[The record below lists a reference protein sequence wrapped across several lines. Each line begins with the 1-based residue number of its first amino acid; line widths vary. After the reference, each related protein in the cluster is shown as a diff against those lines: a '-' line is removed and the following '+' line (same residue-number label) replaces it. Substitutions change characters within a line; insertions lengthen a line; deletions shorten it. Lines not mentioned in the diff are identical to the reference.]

1 MAFGVVCI
9 FVPLPSMLVGQ
20 GIVPAQ
26 STSSVVIT
34 NLFLIFYLTYVQ
46 TVDAIKPAKLDTTPA
61 DQEES
66 WTEVIES
73 HTSLLDLRLGDVWRY
88 RDLVM
93 LFVRRDFVSNYK
105 QTILGPLWFFIQ
117 PLLTTLIF
125 YIIFGRVAQLGTDG
139 IPPFIFYLAGNTVWS
154 YFSQSLTAVSTVF
167 TTNAAMF
174 SKVYFPRLTMPLSIV
189 ISNLVRFGIQFG
201 LFLIVWVFYL
211 FTSSAIHPN
220 ALLLLAPLLVVL
232 MGLLSLGLGMI
243 FSALTTKYRD
253 LAMLLTFGIQL
264 ALYATP
270 VIYPLSKVPPK
281 YTWLILANPMSAITE
296 TFRVG
301 FLGSGTFSWFYLGY
315 STLTTLVILLVGTL
329 IFNKVEKSFTDTV

>member
-1 MAFGVVCI
+1 MQTAE
-9 FVPLPSMLVGQ
+9 VPHPLNA
-20 GIVPAQ
+20 PAPTGSQ
-26 STSSVVIT
+26 
-34 NLFLIFYLTYVQ
+34 
-46 TVDAIKPAKLDTTPA
+46 P
-61 DQEES
+61 EE
-66 WTEVIES
+66 WTEIIEPR
-73 HTSLLDLRLGDVWRY
+73 TNLLDLRLGDVWRY

-105 QTILGPLWFFIQ
+105 QTILGPIWFFIQ
-117 PLLTTLIF
+117 PLLTTIIF
-125 YIIFGRVAQLGTDG
+125 YIIFGRVAKLSTDG
-139 IPPFIFYLAGNTVWS
+139 IPGFIFYLAGNTVWG
-154 YFSQSLTAVSTVF
+154 YFSQSLTSVSTVF
-167 TTNAAMF
+167 TANAAMF

-201 LFLIVWVFYL
+201 LFLVVWVYFL
-211 FTSSAIHPN
+211 ITTSSLHPN
-220 ALLLLAPLLVVL
+220 WLLLLTPLLVVL

-253 LAMLLTFGIQL
+253 LAMLLTFGVQL

-281 YTWLILANPMSAITE
+281 YLWLILANPMSAITE

-301 FLGSGTFSWFYLGY
+301 FLGSGTFSWAYLGY
-315 STLTTLVILLVGTL
+315 STVVTLAILLVGTI

>member
-1 MAFGVVCI
+1 M
-9 FVPLPSMLVGQ
+9 
-20 GIVPAQ
+20 
-26 STSSVVIT
+26 
-34 NLFLIFYLTYVQ
+34 Q
-46 TVDAIKPAKLDTTPA
+46 TVEAIQSSELSTKPASH
-61 DQEES
+61 EEA
-66 WTEVIES
+66 WTEVIEPR
-73 HTSLLDLRLGDVWRY
+73 TNLLDLRLGDVWRY

-117 PLLTTLIF
+117 PLLTTITF

-189 ISNLVRFGIQFG
+189 ISNLVRFGIQLG
-201 LFLIVWVFYL
+201 LFLGVWCFYL
-211 FTSSAIHPN
+211 FTTSAIHPN
-220 ALLLLAPLLVVL
+220 ALLLLTPVLVVL

-253 LAMLLTFGIQL
+253 LAMLLTFGVQL

-270 VIYPLSKVPPK
+270 VIYPLSKVPAK

-301 FLGSGTFSWFYLGY
+301 FLGSGTFSWVYLGY
-315 STLTTLVILLVGTL
+315 STLATLVILFIGAL

>member
-1 MAFGVVCI
+1 M
-9 FVPLPSMLVGQ
+9 
-20 GIVPAQ
+20 
-26 STSSVVIT
+26 
-34 NLFLIFYLTYVQ
+34 Q
-46 TVDAIKPAKLDTTPA
+46 TVEATKPAKLDNLPS
-61 DQEES
+61 QEEN
-66 WTEVIES
+66 WTEIIEPR
-73 HTSLLDLRLGDVWRY
+73 TSLLDLRLGDVWRY

-201 LFLIVWVFYL
+201 LFLIVWVYYL

-220 ALLLLAPLLVVL
+220 VLLLLAPLLVLL

-253 LAMLLTFGIQL
+253 LAMLLTFGVQL

-270 VIYPLSKVPPK
+270 VIYPLSKVPAK
-281 YTWLILANPMSAITE
+281 YKWLILANPMSAITE

-301 FLGSGTFSWFYLGY
+301 FLGSGTFSWLYLGY
-315 STLTTLVILLVGTL
+315 STVATLLILLAGTL

>member
-1 MAFGVVCI
+1 
-9 FVPLPSMLVGQ
+9 
-20 GIVPAQ
+20 
-26 STSSVVIT
+26 
-34 NLFLIFYLTYVQ
+34 VQ
-46 TVDAIKPAKLDTTPA
+46 TAEVIKPVELAGPPA
-61 DQEES
+61 FQAES
-66 WTEVIES
+66 WTEIIEPR
-73 HTSLLDLRLGDVWRY
+73 TNLLDLRLGDVWRY

-117 PLLTTLIF
+117 PLLTTIIF

-139 IPPFIFYLAGNTVWS
+139 IPPFIFYLAGNTVWG

-201 LFLIVWVFYL
+201 LFMMVWVYYL

-220 ALLLLAPLLVVL
+220 AYLLLTPVLVIL

-253 LAMLLTFGIQL
+253 LAMLLTFGVQL

-281 YTWLILANPMSAITE
+281 WLWLILANPMSAITE

-301 FLGSGTFSWFYLGY
+301 FLGSGTFNWLYLGY
-315 STLTTLVILLVGTL
+315 SALATLVILLFGTVV
-329 IFNKVEKSFTDTV
+329 FNRVEKSFTDTV